1 MADVNEIISALIEQT
16 IKGPLKW
23 VSTVEEG
30 SFVASIGT
38 ISVVIRELETDLRAT
53 KNGHQLK
60 ILNASGET
68 AEVVETE
75 PPVRLSNFGIL
86 ENPRSKR
93 LERLYIAARRSAVGT
108 EATLD
113 ELARN
118 LGITE

>member
-1 MADVNEIISALIEQT
+1 MADVDEIISALIKQT
-16 IKGPLKW
+16 IEGPLKW

-38 ISVVIRELETDLRAT
+38 ISVVIRELETDPRAT
-53 KNGHQLK
+53 KNGHQLE

-75 PPVRLSNFGIL
+75 PPVRSANFGTI
-86 ENPRSKR
+86 EGTRSR
-93 LERLYIAARRSAVGT
+93 SLGRLYIAARRSAVGT
-108 EATLD
+108 AATLD

-118 LGITE
+118 LN